1 MSTDATLTSPAVPTV
16 PRPRRERTQG
26 LRNMELGFL
35 IFAYAIVL
43 GALAQVQLGVTGTFD
58 TKVLILVGSV
68 IAITL
73 GMHIVL
79 RFRAPRADPFIL
91 PIATTINGL
100 GIAMIY
106 RLDLAN
112 PHADEVAIT
121 GATAQIL
128 YTGLA
133 MVVAIG
139 VLVLLRNH
147 RWLQRYTY
155 ICGLLALVLLLL
167 PLIPGLGV
175 SEANARVWIAL
186 GPFSFQPGEIAKIA
200 LAIFFAGYLV
210 TARDSL
216 SMVSRRFLGLRLP
229 RMRDLGPILVVWAVC
244 MAILVF
250 QRDLGTSLL
259 YYGLFLVMIFVATGR
274 LSWVIIGLVLFAAG
288 GAILAMNWGY
298 VTFRIKAWLEPLSP
312 ELYNAEGGSYQ
323 LVQGLFG
330 LANGGLI
337 GTGLGQGRPDLTPLA
352 ESDFIVTALGEELGL
367 AGLFAILA
375 LYLILI
381 ARGLRIG
388 HEGGDDFGRLLAT
401 GLSFVIAIQVFI
413 VVGGVTRVIPLT
425 GLTTPFLAAGGSSL
439 LANWI
444 IVALL
449 LRLSDTVRSA
459 QDDPQEVTA

>member
-1 MSTDATLTSPAVPTV
+1 MSQTTADRRGVREATG
-16 PRPRRERTQG
+16 QG

-35 IFAYAIVL
+35 VFAYIVVL
-43 GALAQVQLGVTGTFD
+43 GALLQVQFGVEGSFD
-58 TKVLILVGSV
+58 TQVLTLVGGV
-68 IAITL
+68 MALTL
-73 GMHIVL
+73 AMHLVL
-79 RFRAPRADPFIL
+79 RFRAPRADPFLL
-91 PIATTINGL
+91 PIATTINGI

-106 RLDLAN
+106 RLDLAD
-112 PHADEVAIT
+112 PRVD
-121 GATAQIL
+121 GSSMSSSTAQII

-133 MVVAIG
+133 VVIGIG

-147 RWLQRYTY
+147 RVLQRYTY
-155 ICGLLALVLLLL
+155 LFGLSALALLLL

-175 SEANARVWIAL
+175 AEANARVWISV
-186 GPFSFQPGEIAKIA
+186 GPFNFQPGEIAKIA

-216 SMVSRRFLGLRLP
+216 SMVSRRFLGMRLP
-229 RMRDLGPILVVWAVC
+229 RMRDLGPIVVVWAVC
-244 MAILVF
+244 MGILVL
-250 QRDLGTSLL
+250 QRDLGTALL

-274 LSWVIIGLVLFAAG
+274 VSWVIIGALLFAAG
-288 GAILAMNWGY
+288 GAVLASSWGY
-298 VTFRIKAWLEPLSP
+298 VQFRIDAWLNPLDP
-312 ELYNAEGGSYQ
+312 ELYDAAGGSYQ

-337 GTGLGQGRPDLTPLA
+337 GTGLGQGRPDITPLA
-352 ESDFIVTALGEELGL
+352 ESDFIVAALGEELGL
-367 AGLFAILA
+367 AGLFALLA
-375 LYLILI
+375 LYFILV

-388 HEGGDDFGRLLAT
+388 HSGGDDFGRLLAT

-444 IVALL
+444 IVAIL
-449 LRLSDTVRSA
+449 LRLSDTVRADAERSPA
-459 QDDPQEVTA
+459 